1 MTNSI
6 NFQKEIFNITSEINF
21 AVQTAV
27 FNGNKIC
34 QLKTLEINY
43 KGKIFKMNVG
53 TPLHHYLIQH
63 GLRTINSVEL
73 INYLN
78 KIINGDNLFEVYN
91 ENTQNSI

>member
-1 MTNSI
+1 MNNSF

-43 KGKIFKMNVG
+43 KGKNI
-53 TPLHHYLIQH
+53 
-63 GLRTINSVEL
+63 
-73 INYLN
+73 
-78 KIINGDNLFEVYN
+78 
-91 ENTQNSI
+91 